1 MSSNIANTLQQGVVY
16 KKTSGI
22 YSVHLPDS
30 QLTCTLSARLRPR
43 SNAEGR
49 PQQKSGQIQQHTDP
63 VAVGDVVHVLL
74 MGADQ
79 GQITAVEPRR
89 NLLSR
94 PTAVPMPGAH
104 AFEQIIAANVDQV
117 VPVFACADP
126 APKWNML
133 DRYLVMAEAAGVPA
147 VICITKLDL
156 AQDENGQI
164 ETALLQSI
172 EEYRR
177 AGYPVYLVSAN
188 TGVGLE
194 AMRAALSGKLSVLVG
209 KSGVGKTS
217 LLNALQPGL
226 GLRVNAVNP
235 VTGKGKHTTTQSEMF
250 ELTFGGSIL
259 DTPGVREFGMWEISP
274 DELPGYFPEM
284 RPYLADCR
292 FGLNCK
298 HDQEPGCA
306 VRKAVMDGS
315 VSPRRW
321 QSYLRL
327 RSEA

>member
-1 MSSNIANTLQQGVVY
+1 MSSNIANTLLQGVVY
-16 KKTSGI
+16 KKTTGI
-22 YSVHLPDS
+22 YNVHLPGS
-30 QLTCTLSARLRPR
+30 ELTCSLSPRLRARP
-43 SNAEGR
+43 EGR
-49 PQQKSGQIQQHTDP
+49 PQQKGGPSGHTDP
-63 VAVGDVVHVLL
+63 VAVGDVVQVLQT
-74 MGADQ
+74 GDRQ

-89 NLLSR
+89 NVLSR

-104 AFEQIIAANVDQV
+104 AFEQIIAANVDQI

-133 DRYLVMAEAAGVPA
+133 DRYLVMAEAAGVPS

-156 AQDENGQI
+156 AQDENGQV
-164 ETALLQSI
+164 EAALLQTV

-177 AGYPVYLVSAN
+177 AGYPAVLVSAN
-188 TGVGLE
+188 TGIGLE
-194 AMRAALSGKLSVLVG
+194 SMRSALSGKLSVLMG

-250 ELTFGGSIL
+250 ELDFGGTIL
-259 DTPGVREFGMWEISP
+259 DTPGVREFGMWEIRP
-274 DELPGYFPEM
+274 DELPDYFPEM
-284 RPYLADCR
+284 RPYLGTCR

-306 VRKAVMDGS
+306 VRKAVTAGS
-315 VSPRRW
+315 ISPRRW

>member
-16 KKTSGI
+16 KKTTGI
-22 YSVHLPDS
+22 YNVHLPES
-30 QLTCTLSARLRPR
+30 ELTCSLSPRLRARPEGHPQPKGG
-43 SNAEGR
+43 SNG
-49 PQQKSGQIQQHTDP
+49 HTDP
-63 VAVGDVVHVLL
+63 VAVGDVVQVLQT
-74 MGADQ
+74 GAQQ

-89 NLLSR
+89 NVLSR

-104 AFEQIIAANVDQV
+104 AFEQIIAANVDQI

-133 DRYLVMAEAAGVPA
+133 DRYLVMAEAAGVPS

-156 AQDENGQI
+156 AQDENGQV
-164 ETALLQSI
+164 EAALLQAF
-172 EEYRR
+172 EEYRQ
-177 AGYPVYLVSAN
+177 AGYTALLVSAN
-188 TGVGLE
+188 TGHGLE
-194 AMRAALSGKLSVLVG
+194 AMRTALSGKLSVLMG

-250 ELTFGGSIL
+250 ELDFGGSIL
-259 DTPGVREFGMWEISP
+259 DTPGVREFGMWDISP
-274 DELPGYFPEM
+274 DELPDCFPEM
-284 RPYLADCR
+284 RPYLGACR

-306 VRKAVMDGS
+306 VRKAVMAGS
-315 VSPRRW
+315 ISPRRW